1 MPSTTPDF
9 RTATERDFCASGSPR
24 FASRDIGSTFASG
37 CGSRAAGPFGF
48 ASAGHI
54 ASKFAP
60 GRAGGGGGTDTGDRQ
75 PAIGSRFSAV
85 FAAMAG
91 DGTGVGLANAGRS
104 LAGFTAGP
112 AGRGGDSEISS
123 SSRASGMSG
132 LRSLGASSNFASNG
146 LAAGPGTGS
155 NATGAGLAGNGARP

>member
-24 FASRDIGSTFASG
+24 FGSRDIGSTFASR

-60 GRAGGGGGTDTGDRQ
+60 GRAGGGGGADTGDLQ
-75 PAIGSRFSAV
+75 PAIGSRLSVAV
-85 FAAMAG
+85 AATAG
-91 DGTGVGLANAGRS
+91 DGTGVGRPNAGSS
-104 LAGFTAGP
+104 LAGGLTAGP
-112 AGRGGDSEISS
+112 AGRGG
-123 SSRASGMSG
+123 G
-132 LRSLGASSNFASNG
+132 
-146 LAAGPGTGS
+146 
-155 NATGAGLAGNGARP
+155 